1 LVFATLASIAASIM
15 PSMHLTCSSL
25 GNIEMLFWKG

>member
-1 LVFATLASIAASIM
+1 VFETLASMAASIM

-25 GNIEMLFWKG
+25 GSMEMLFWNG